1 MIPPSLKGRG
11 FALAALLVAVVAL
24 PLLLRGSPFV
34 AFIVGMAFI
43 YVLWSTGMNLLYGY
57 VGLMPLMF
65 AGIAGIG
72 AYGTVR
78 LVQGLGWSFWAAM
91 PVAVLAAALIGMVL
105 GLPALRLKGF
115 YFALSSLVV
124 QTVISLAFVY
134 FASLTNG
141 DSGIIQIQKP
151 DVPFSDGVRLDRTGL
166 EILVGVVAWLGIVV
180 IARIE
185 ASAFGRRL
193 VAIRE
198 DDVLAESLGIDIVR
212 SKLYA
217 FFCSSIYA
225 AVGGALYA
233 CYVGYISP
241 RSFDILAS
249 TTIWLMVA
257 FGGRGTIAGPVI
269 GAAILAPLPF
279 ALLQYADWKD
289 FVYGI
294 LVILV
299 MVFMP
304 AGVYGHVAR
313 RMGWARE

>member
-1 MIPPSLKGRG
+1 MTTGFLKGRRG
-11 FALAALLVAVVAL
+11 VLAALLVAVVAA

-34 AFIVGMAFI
+34 AFIVGMTFI
-43 YVLWSTGMNLLYGY
+43 YVLWSSGMNLLYGY

-78 LVQGLGWSFWAAM
+78 LVQSLEWSFWVAM
-91 PVAVLAAALIGMVL
+91 PVAVLGAALTGVVL

-115 YFALSSLVV
+115 YFALSSLVI

-134 FASLTNG
+134 FVSLTNG
-141 DSGIIQIQKP
+141 DSGIIQIQAP
-151 DVPFSDGVRLDRTGL
+151 DIPFTGGARLDRTGL
-166 EILVGVVAWLGIVV
+166 EILVGVIAWLGIVA
-180 IARIE
+180 IGMIE
-185 ASAFGRRL
+185 ASEFGRRL

-198 DDVLAESLGIDIVR
+198 DDVLAESIGIDIVR

-217 FFCSSIYA
+217 FFCSSVYA

-269 GAAILAPLPF
+269 GSLALAPLPF
-279 ALLQYADWKD
+279 ALLEYADWKD
-289 FVYGI
+289 VVYGI

-304 AGVYGHVAR
+304 SGVYGHVAR
-313 RMGWARE
+313 RMGWSRE